1 MKTIIR
7 EYEIDEVGYDL
18 YVFGKLLNE
27 YVIEDDLTL
36 FVYDNCHK
44 IYIVEDKDDIES
56 VKKMWGED
64 TKFYNKNMGRNL
76 SFKIYK

>member
-27 YVIEDDLTL
+27 I
-36 FVYDNCHK
+36 
-44 IYIVEDKDDIES
+44 
-56 VKKMWGED
+56 
-64 TKFYNKNMGRNL
+64 GRAHV
-76 SFKIYK
+76 

>member
-44 IYIVEDKDDIES
+44 IY
-56 VKKMWGED
+56 
-64 TKFYNKNMGRNL
+64 
-76 SFKIYK
+76 KILAIIILKRKE

>member
-56 VKKMWGED
+56 VKEMWGED
-64 TKFYNKNMGRNL
+64 TKFYNFAPIL
-76 SFKIYK
+76 IFFL